1 MKIRIGAIGPR
12 DSLNQI
18 KEVASAD
25 FRIELVEF
33 EYFHRDE
40 LEHIINENKYDVAQW
55 IFSGQTPYYYA
66 LDKGWIKENE
76 GFFPPLYGIAFL
88 GTLLNIFL
96 ERKETTT
103 SISVD
108 SIEGETIQQ
117 LLKEYSLTELKIEI
131 YPYDRNQTYEEIIEF
146 HVKNFREKNTAVAVT
161 CLLTVYEELEKL
173 GIPSYR
179 IVPSQLAIQT
189 VFNLLVS
196 RATSQIF
203 EKSKVAI
210 IGIEQINDKLITEN
224 NTYEAN
230 RKRLNLELALQQV
243 AEKLNGVLDN
253 SKENRFNIYT
263 TYGDFELLYL
273 NESLSQ
279 LVNQV
284 ELQSSIELK
293 IGIGSGHT
301 VYEAMQNVS
310 HSFVEH
316 QKNQNQKI
324 IFINQMKEI
333 MDVFSEENNNFTADK
348 LPEAWKKV
356 LTENNYTPII
366 PAKIYFFIK
375 YKKIKC
381 FNSEL
386 ITTLLKNTD
395 RNTRRILNEMEQMG
409 LIEVTE
415 DATGRR
421 GRPKKIYSIANLS
434 EL

>member
-40 LEHIINENKYDVAQW
+40 LEHIINDNKYDVAQW

-66 LDKGWIKENE
+66 LDKGWIQENE

-88 GTLLNIFL
+88 GTLLKIFL
-96 ERKETTT
+96 ERKKTTS

-117 LLKEYSLTELKIEI
+117 LLREYSLTTLKIELF
-131 YPYDRNQTYEEIIEF
+131 PYERKQTYVEIIEF
-146 HVKNFREKNTAVAVT
+146 HVENYKEKNTEVAVT
-161 CLLTVYEELEKL
+161 CLLTVYEELQKL
-173 GIPSYR
+173 GIPCYR

-210 IGIEQINDKLITEN
+210 IGIEQINKERITAL
-224 NTYEAN
+224 NTYEAKK
-230 RKRLNLELALQQV
+230 KRLTLELALLKV
-243 AEKLNGVLDN
+243 AEKLNGVLDSSN
-253 SKENRFNIYT
+253 EDRFQIYT

-279 LVNQV
+279 LVNKV
-284 ELQSSIELK
+284 ELQTSIELK

-301 VYEAMQNVS
+301 VYEAMQNVG
-310 HSFVEH
+310 HSFEEH
-316 QKNQNQKI
+316 KKNQSKKI
-324 IFINQMKEI
+324 IFVNQMKEI
-333 MDVFSEENNNFTADK
+333 MNVFLEENNNFTADK
-348 LPEAWKKV
+348 LPEAWKKI
-356 LTENNYTPII
+356 LEENKYTPII

-375 YKKIKC
+375 YKKIIS

-415 DATGRR
+415 EATGKR
-421 GRPKKIYSIANLS
+421 GRPKKIYSIPNLS
-434 EL
+434 EM